1 MEVRMDAQPVKRGR
15 GRPKTGMAQ
24 SGATRQAAYERRR
37 KDRAMTMA
45 VKLHLLARDDHLIR
59 RNLDLPTLEA
69 MRDSLTPTGRARGDV
84 DAWIASVTGNRF

>member
-1 MEVRMDAQPVKRGR
+1 MDDQPVKRGR
-15 GRPKTGMAQ
+15 GRPKTGTAQ
-24 SGATRQAAYERRR
+24 KGADRQRAYERRK

-69 MRDSLTPTGRARGDV
+69 MRDSLTPTGRARRDV
-84 DAWIASVTGNRF
+84 DAWIAVLAGQPRR